1 MVAHKVQAMLAR
13 RERNTAL
20 RERLVIQLAGTVWQ
34 KYSEQADVVR
44 DAAWREAV
52 AQECIK
58 VADALIHELDKR
70 NQEQALT
77 PAARLEDL
85 RERIIREHEHLGRT
99 QGRLNE
105 LQAEARRLEAQ
116 LDSQP

>member
-58 VADALIHELDKR
+58 VADALINEIDKS
-70 NQEQALT
+70 NQEQAHDT
-77 PAARLEDL
+77 AAQLAGD
-85 RERIIREHEHLGRT
+85 RERFICVHECLRG
-99 QGRLNE
+99 
-105 LQAEARRLEAQ
+105 A
-116 LDSQP
+116 

>member
-70 NQEQALT
+70 NQEQALA
-77 PAARLEDL
+77 PAAQPQDDGRQLL
-85 RERIIREHEHLGRT
+85 REREGLGRA
-99 QGRLNE
+99 QERVGSQ
-105 LQAEARRLEAQ
+105 QARATR
-116 LDSQP
+116 